1 MDNVM
6 NLRLVY
12 TVFQEVELP
21 FPRSEV
27 AEWYVRRDEL
37 CITKTDGTEVS
48 IPMEEAHHEYF
59 KFPSEEEEV
68 QTV

>member
-1 MDNVM
+1 METM
-6 NLRLVY
+6 TLKLIY
-12 TVFQEVELP
+12 EVFQEVELP

-37 CITKTDGTEVS
+37 CITKTDGTTVS
-48 IPMEEAHHEYF
+48 IQMDEPHHEYF
-59 KFPSEEEEV
+59 KFPSQEEEV